1 VDVSV
6 SVQRPRSVPGSLT
19 QNWGGAEFGVS
30 IPVPFMSVANRG
42 ELRGARHAADRAE
55 LQVRAAE
62 ARVESEVRQAFTRYE
77 LARARAA
84 QYSDELLADAE
95 KVLAGRLY
103 SYQRGNEPLIEVLLA
118 QRAADE
124 IYLAAYEAIGESLKA
139 LVALQD
145 AAGLSQQLG
154 GGK

>member
-1 VDVSV
+1 
-6 SVQRPRSVPGSLT
+6 
-19 QNWGGAEFGVS
+19 
-30 IPVPFMSVANRG
+30 
-42 ELRGARHAADRAE
+42 
-55 LQVRAAE
+55 
-62 ARVESEVRQAFTRYE
+62 VESEVRQAFTRYE

-95 KVLAGRLY
+95 RVLTGRLY

-139 LVALQD
+139 LVALQE
-145 AAGLSQQLG
+145 AAGLGQQLG